1 MRFRGRRPV
10 SAATTSTMGLDTT
23 TSGGRAPR
31 PGKRTRILSV
41 FVFFGA
47 LAAFTRPGRSASRG
61 LARWLDA
68 RVEGFAEPESAAYA
82 RLFAPFLGRLYR
94 RVADDVAIEL
104 ASRVRRRKATIV
116 DVGCGTGELVLA
128 ISARVRDA
136 RIVGLDSSPSMLLWA
151 NRHATPDGR
160 LHFIT
165 GDAAVMPFADESVD
179 MVVSTLSLHHWQEPA
194 GVFAEI
200 GRVLRPGGVALIY
213 DPRLVTFTDSEMAE
227 IAVNAGLEPSDINR
241 EGVRG
246 GLLSR
251 LFVRF
256 RVEGLPEDEG

>member
-1 MRFRGRRPV
+1 MRFRGRGQGSDSV
-10 SAATTSTMGLDTT
+10 DSTTDPTT
-23 TSGGRAPR
+23 TPSGGRGSR
-31 PGKRTRILSV
+31 PGKRTRLLSV
-41 FVFFGA
+41 FVVFGA
-47 LAAFTRPGRSASRG
+47 LAAFTRPGRSASRS
-61 LARWLDA
+61 LARWLDG

-116 DVGCGTGELVLA
+116 DIGCGTGELVVA
-128 ISARVRDA
+128 ISTRVRDA

-151 NRHATPDGR
+151 NRHSTPDGR

-179 MVVSTLSLHHWQEPA
+179 MVVSTLSLHHWHEPA
-194 GVFAEI
+194 SVFAEI
-200 GRVLRPGGVALIY
+200 ARVLRPGGVALIY
-213 DPRLVTFTDSEMAE
+213 DPKLVTFTGSEMAE
-227 IAVNAGLEPSDINR
+227 IAVSADLEPSDISR

-246 GLLSR
+246 AMLSR

-256 RVEGLPEDEG
+256 RLEGLPEE

>member
-1 MRFRGRRPV
+1 MRFRRRR
-10 SAATTSTMGLDTT
+10 AAGAPTTTTTGLAKA
-23 TSGGRAPR
+23 TSGGRGPR
-31 PGKRTRILSV
+31 AGKRTRLVSV
-41 FVFFGA
+41 FVVFGA
-47 LAAFTRPGRSASRG
+47 LAAFTRPGRSASRS

-104 ASRVRRRKATIV
+104 ASRVRHRKATIV
-116 DVGCGTGELVLA
+116 DIGCGTGELVVA

-165 GDAAVMPFADESVD
+165 ADAAVMPFADESVD

-200 GRVLRPGGVALIY
+200 ARVLRPGGVALIY
-213 DPRLVTFTDSEMAE
+213 DPKLVTFTGSEMAE
-227 IAVNAGLEPSDINR
+227 IAVSADLEPSDISR
-241 EGVRG
+241 ESVRG

-256 RVEGLPEDEG
+256 RLEGLPEDDG